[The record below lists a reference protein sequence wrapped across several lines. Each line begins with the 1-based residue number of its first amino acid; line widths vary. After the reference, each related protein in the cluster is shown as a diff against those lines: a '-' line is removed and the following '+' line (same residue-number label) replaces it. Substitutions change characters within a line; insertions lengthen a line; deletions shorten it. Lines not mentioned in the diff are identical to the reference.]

1 MSEQQRVTGA
11 TAPVADPEKLWPPM
25 AFRAALALSFGFAAL
40 LWPDITV
47 LALALL
53 FGAWSLVDGVSF
65 LVTGLRMARAH
76 ADGREWLPWLV
87 AGLLGIAAAA
97 VTVLWLT
104 ITVVALSVLVAVLLI
119 GVGVA
124 EIVLAVRVRT
134 AVRGEVFLLI
144 AGILAV
150 VGGLAIAV
158 WPQPEATTLAMVL
171 GGYAIAAGILH
182 LLGAMRLRGLTRGDR
197 ADVPSESAT
206 ARAQP
211 RSP

>member
-1 MSEQQRVTGA
+1 
-11 TAPVADPEKLWPPM
+11 
-25 AFRAALALSFGFAAL
+25 
-40 LWPDITV
+40 
-47 LALALL
+47 
-53 FGAWSLVDGVSF
+53 
-65 LVTGLRMARAH
+65 MARAH
-76 ADGREWLPWLV
+76 ADVREWLPWLV

-158 WPQPEATTLAMVL
+158 WPQPEAMTLAMVL

-182 LLGAMRLRGLTRGDR
+182 LLGAMRLRGLTRRDR
-197 ADVPSESAT
+197 ADVRSESAT
-206 ARAQP
+206 GRAQP